1 MKRLLN
7 LALLGVVSMFLIVA
21 CSNSKSDGGD
31 SKQVETIPV
40 QTSKGEVNVPK
51 NPKKVAI
58 FDYGTLDTLDALGVE
73 VELAIPVKGIPKN
86 LEKYAE
92 KAIDAGTLHEP
103 DFEKLNE
110 FKPDLII
117 IGARAEKAYEELSKI
132 APTVYVGLDYNN
144 YMTDLSKTASTLGQ
158 IFGKADEVSA
168 KLTELSGQITELQN
182 EAKDLN
188 KTVLVLLT
196 NDGKISAYGKGSRF
210 GWVFS
215 DLGLKSADES
225 IEASTHGQEVN
236 FEYISE
242 KNPDVI
248 VYVDRAKIAGGSK
261 SGGDTLN
268 NDLVNKT
275 KAGQAGKVVP
285 LDAEAWYIVAGGLNA
300 TKLQLEE
307 IKGAIK

>member
-1 MKRLLN
+1 MKKLLN
-7 LALLGVVSMFLIVA
+7 AVLLGVVSMILIAA
-21 CSNSKSDGGD
+21 CSNSKDEGEKKIG
-31 SKQVETIPV
+31 ETITV
-40 QTSKGEVNVPK
+40 QTAKGEVAVPK

-73 VELAIPVKGIPKN
+73 AELALPLKDIPKS
-86 LEKYAE
+86 LEKYKD
-92 KAIDAGTLHEP
+92 KAVDVGTLKEP

-117 IGARAEKAYEELSKI
+117 ISGRTEKSYEELSKI
-132 APTVYVGLDYNN
+132 APTVYTGLDYNN
-144 YMTDLSKTASTLGQ
+144 YMADLVKTTEMLGQ
-158 IFGKADEVSA
+158 IFGKEKEVSA
-168 KLTELSGQITELQN
+168 KLDELSGQITAIQN

-188 KTVLVLLT
+188 KNVLVLLT

-210 GWVFS
+210 GWVFT
-215 DLGLKSADES
+215 DLGLKSADEA

-275 KAGQAGKVVP
+275 KAGQTSKIIA

-300 TKLQLEE
+300 TKMQLDE
-307 IKGAIK
+307 ISAAVK